1 MITNAAAGTAEVES
15 VDAAVGTL
23 AESRTVQVQATSE
36 LSDLERVFA
45 ERASRDVG
53 PSTVVVIGGDG
64 SLHAVVA
71 CLYARGEL
79 GDVTLGLV
87 PLGTGNDFART
98 IALASDPAAAARQ
111 VLAGTATPIDLIVD
125 DEDHIVINAVHLGLG
140 AEAGVAAKPLK
151 KYLGPVGYAIGA
163 VISGFTK
170 PGKKVAVRIDG
181 ELVKPRGK
189 VLQVAVGN
197 GRYVGGGAPLLPE
210 ADPSDELLDIAVSY
224 ADPRLRRLTYA
235 ISLRFGVQA
244 KRDDVVY
251 RRGRKVE
258 VSGESFRCNADGEI
272 SGHMTE
278 RTWRIEPGAVT
289 MLLPS
294 KD

>member
-1 MITNAAAGTAEVES
+1 MITNAAAGTAADES
-15 VDAAVGTL
+15 VDAALRTL
-23 AESRTVQVQATSE
+23 GETRNVQVEATSE
-36 LSDLERVFA
+36 PSDLDRVFA
-45 ERASRDVG
+45 ERTRDGG

-98 IALASDPAAAARQ
+98 VALATDSAAAARQ
-111 VLAGTATPIDLIVD
+111 VLSGTVTPIDLIVD
-125 DEDHIVINAVHLGLG
+125 DEDHIVVNAVHLGLG
-140 AEAGVAAKPLK
+140 AEAGVAARPLK
-151 KYLGPVGYAIGA
+151 KYLGPIGYAIGA
-163 VISGFTK
+163 IISGFTK
-170 PGKKVAVRIDG
+170 PGKNVAVRIDG

-197 GRYVGGGAPLLPE
+197 GKYVGGGAPLLPE

-251 RRGRKVE
+251 RRGTTVE

-272 SGHMTE
+272 SGHM
-278 RTWRIEPGAVT
+278 RQRSWRVEPGAIS

-294 KD
+294 RG